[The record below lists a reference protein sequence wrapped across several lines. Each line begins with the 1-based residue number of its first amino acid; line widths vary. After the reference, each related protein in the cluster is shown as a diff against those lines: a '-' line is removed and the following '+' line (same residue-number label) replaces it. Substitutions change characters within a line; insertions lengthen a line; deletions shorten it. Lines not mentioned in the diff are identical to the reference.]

1 MNNLAAPPCGRREA
15 SRRTRRE
22 AILDVAAQSFLEQGY
37 AATTMSAIAAA
48 LGGSKGTL
56 WSYFPQKEEL
66 FAAVLDRMIDAFQQE
81 LVPIL
86 NSTDPVETALAKFCR
101 HFLYKVTQAESLAL
115 HRLVVGEA
123 NRFPEIGRIFYARGP
138 GRTRDQL
145 GGYLVDAMERGLLRR
160 DDPQVAAMQLIGLCM
175 SGCHMQLI
183 MGVIDK
189 VPDSML
195 EQDCHRALAMFLRA
209 YTITPQVSENMAAEE
224 GPEPPS

>member
-1 MNNLAAPPCGRREA
+1 MIELAAPICGRREA
-15 SRRTRRE
+15 SRRSRRE
-22 AILDVAAQSFLEQGY
+22 AILDVAARSFLEQGY

-56 WSYFPQKEEL
+56 WSYFPSKEEL

-86 NSTDPVETALAKFCR
+86 NSTNPVATTLAKFCR
-101 HFLYKVTQAESLAL
+101 HFLQKVTQAESLAL

-123 NRFPEIGRIFYARGP
+123 SRFPEIGRIFYARGP

-145 GGYLVDAMERGLLRR
+145 GSYLVDAMERGLLRR
-160 DDPQVAAMQLIGLCM
+160 DDAQVAAMQLIGLCL

-189 VPDSML
+189 VPDAML
-195 EQDCHRALAMFLRA
+195 EQDCRRALAMFLRA
-209 YTITPQVSENMAAEE
+209 YTQP
-224 GPEPPS
+224 PETGVTSPSSIA